1 MKNSKNVYIEA
12 YGCSANVSDS
22 ELIAGMLSNDGY
34 NIVDD
39 VDKSDLNIIVTC
51 TVKDATAS
59 RMRHRIKS
67 LTGVEKPLIVAGCMA
82 KAEQEAVEKL
92 SPSASLLGPNSLDQS
107 LPMASLALQGGRSVS
122 LADSNK
128 VKLLLPRLR
137 KNSLVGIVEIATG
150 CLSSCSFCQTKV
162 AKDHLISY
170 PVNDIV
176 RDVTASL
183 NDGCK
188 EIWLTSTDNGCYGLD
203 IGTSLSYMV
212 DQVCGISRDFKV
224 RVGMMNP
231 MYLVKNIHGL
241 IESYQNNKVFKFLH
255 IPVQS
260 GSSKILRDMKR
271 GHNLKQFIDI
281 VQNFRAQIPD
291 MTFSTDIIVGYPSE
305 TDEDFDK
312 TVNLLNKIQPDVVNI
327 SKYSSRPKTLAHELK
342 QLDAGVVK
350 ERSSAIHRLTRK
362 ISLERNQ
369 RWLGWTGKI
378 VVDEQVKNAVVGRN
392 FAYKP
397 IVLKEQFDVGDEVS
411 VEIVDVTSHTL
422 VGKISH

>member
-67 LTGVEKPLIVAGCMA
+67 LTGIEKPLIVAGCMA

-150 CLSSCSFCQTKV
+150 CLISCSFCQTKV
-162 AKDHLISY
+162 
-170 PVNDIV
+170 
-176 RDVTASL
+176 
-183 NDGCK
+183 G
-188 EIWLTSTDNGCYGLD
+188 
-203 IGTSLSYMV
+203 
-212 DQVCGISRDFKV
+212 
-224 RVGMMNP
+224 
-231 MYLVKNIHGL
+231 
-241 IESYQNNKVFKFLH
+241 
-255 IPVQS
+255 
-260 GSSKILRDMKR
+260 
-271 GHNLKQFIDI
+271 
-281 VQNFRAQIPD
+281 
-291 MTFSTDIIVGYPSE
+291 
-305 TDEDFDK
+305 
-312 TVNLLNKIQPDVVNI
+312 
-327 SKYSSRPKTLAHELK
+327 
-342 QLDAGVVK
+342 
-350 ERSSAIHRLTRK
+350 
-362 ISLERNQ
+362 
-369 RWLGWTGKI
+369 
-378 VVDEQVKNAVVGRN
+378 
-392 FAYKP
+392 
-397 IVLKEQFDVGDEVS
+397 
-411 VEIVDVTSHTL
+411 
-422 VGKISH
+422 